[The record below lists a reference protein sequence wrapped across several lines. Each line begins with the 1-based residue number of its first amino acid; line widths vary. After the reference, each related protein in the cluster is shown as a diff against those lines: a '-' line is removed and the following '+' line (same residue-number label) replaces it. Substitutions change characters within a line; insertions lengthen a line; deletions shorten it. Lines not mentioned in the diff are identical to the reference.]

1 MKFAFARRAGSA
13 LLIALTLSACAT
25 MQAGEQAV
33 ENNPKAVL
41 GSVLGAGLGAG
52 IALLAHGG
60 PGAVIGAAV
69 AGGVIGGAIGHH
81 LDKKDKA
88 MAAAAAQAAFD
99 NNRTG
104 QASVWNNPDSGNY
117 GSITPTRTYQ
127 IATGQ
132 YCRQYEQT
140 ITIGGEPQQSYGTAC
155 RQSDGTWQV
164 QPS

>member
-1 MKFAFARRAGSA
+1 MKSFARQVGSA
-13 LLIALTLSACAT
+13 LLIALVLSGCAT
-25 MQAGEQAV
+25 LQQGEQDV

-41 GSVLGAGLGAG
+41 GSVIGAGLGAG
-52 IALLAHGG
+52 IAALAGG
-60 PGAVIGAAV
+60 GAGAIVGSAL

-88 MAAAAAQAAFD
+88 LAAQAAQQAFEH
-99 NNRTG
+99 NRTG
-104 QASVWNNPDSGNY
+104 QPTAWNNPDSGNN

-140 ITIGGEPQQSYGTAC
+140 INIGGEPQQSYGTAC
-155 RQSDGTWQV
+155 RQADGTWQV
-164 QPS
+164 QSS